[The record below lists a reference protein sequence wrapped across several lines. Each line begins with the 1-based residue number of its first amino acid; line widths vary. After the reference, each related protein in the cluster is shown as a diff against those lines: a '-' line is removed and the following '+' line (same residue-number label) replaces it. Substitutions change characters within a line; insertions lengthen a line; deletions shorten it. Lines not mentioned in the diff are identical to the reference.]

1 MGLLRSLAT
10 LLFLIALPV
19 ALVTTNVRLAVN
31 SPQLYDYGFDTYDVE
46 FVTGIDRAQLDEA
59 AADLRAYFN
68 DDRAVI
74 STLVVD
80 ASGHEAPLYTPR
92 EVSHLRDVKQ
102 LFQWTF
108 RAQELAVMYAIA
120 YVVCIFI
127 WAREL
132 SLRALAGHVM
142 TSVLIGAGVVGGIGI
157 FALTGFE
164 NAWTEFHQIV
174 FTNDFWLLDPTAD
187 RLIQMFPEEFWFDA
201 TMLIGM
207 MTVAEAAV
215 LFVAAAGYLF
225 FARPRE
231 HRSAA
236 PAGALPSGLHLSA

>member
-31 SPQLYDYGFDTYDVE
+31 SPQLYDYGFDKYDVE
-46 FVTGIDRAQLDEA
+46 LVTGIDRAQLDEA
-59 AADLRAYFN
+59 AADLRRYFN

-74 STLVVD
+74 STLVID
-80 ASGHEAPLYTPR
+80 ANGRESPLYTPR

-108 RAQELAVMYAIA
+108 RAQELAVTYAIA
-120 YVVCIFI
+120 YVVCVFI

-142 TSVLIGAGVVGGIGI
+142 TSVLIGAGVVGGIGV

-187 RLIQMFPEEFWFDA
+187 RLIQMFPEDFWFDA
-201 TMLIGM
+201 TLLIGM
-207 MTVAEAAV
+207 MTLAEAAL
-215 LFVAAAGYLF
+215 LFLASTAYLF

-231 HRSAA
+231 RTFPA

>member
-1 MGLLRSLAT
+1 MGLVRGLAT

-19 ALVTTNVRLAVN
+19 ALVTTNIRLAVN
-31 SPQLYDYGFDTYDVE
+31 SPALYDYGFDKYDVAS
-46 FVTGIDRAQLDEA
+46 VTGIDRAQLDDV

-74 STLVVD
+74 STLVTD
-80 ASGHEAPLYTPR
+80 ERGQETPLYTPR
-92 EVSHLRDVKQ
+92 EVTHLRDVKR

-108 RAQELAVMYAIA
+108 RAQELAVAYALA
-120 YVVCIFI
+120 YVVCVFI

-142 TSVLIGAGVVGGIGI
+142 TSVLIGAGVVGGIGV

-164 NAWTEFHQIV
+164 DAWTQFHQIV

-187 RLIQMFPEEFWFDA
+187 RLIQMFPEGFWFDA
-201 TMLIGM
+201 TLLIGA
-207 MTVAEAAV
+207 MTLAEAAA
-215 LFVAAAGYLF
+215 LFLASAAYLV

-231 HRSAA
+231 RTSPA